1 MTLAR
6 TLRLAALLY
15 GGLAVIANPA
25 LAEPDLAAIEEM
37 REGGMRKLV
46 FHKEPLAISDQ
57 AFTTPD
63 GTELSLAEFEGKT
76 VLLNFWATWCAP
88 CREEMPALNEINAD
102 LGGDDFVV
110 LAVATGR
117 NPLPQIH
124 EFFDREGVDS
134 LEIYLDPTSNLSR
147 HMGALGLPTTVLLNP
162 EGQEIARMRGDAE
175 WAGENAREILGALIA
190 GYTGS

>member
-15 GGLAVIANPA
+15 GGLAVIANPV
-25 LAEPDLAAIEEM
+25 LAEPDLAAIEAM

-46 FHKEPLAISDQ
+46 FHKEPLASSNE
-57 AFTTPD
+57 AFTTVD
-63 GTELSLAEFEGKT
+63 GTELNLAEFEGKT

-88 CREEMPALNEINAD
+88 CREEMPALNAINTD

-124 EFFDREGVDS
+124 EFFDQQDIDS
-134 LEIYLDPTSNLSR
+134 LTVYLDPRSNLSR
-147 HMGALGLPTTVLLNP
+147 NMGALGLPTTVIINP
-162 EGQEIARMRGDAE
+162 DGKEIARMRGDAE
-175 WAGENAREILGALIA
+175 WAGENAREILGQLIA